1 MTAPPCWQKK
11 PESQGFP
18 VLNFFDLAFR
28 PSSLL
33 SGASAEEEDE
43 LYERGVVESNCVY
56 RLVENRLVPHE
67 EAWASIP
74 SVSILGSSEAV
85 VLDFGSEVYLW
96 HGQDVT
102 PCRRDIALQL
112 TRQLWAGAYDYSNCR
127 VNPLDPTQSNTS
139 VPL

>member
-1 MTAPPCWQKK
+1 M
-11 PESQGFP
+11 
-18 VLNFFDLAFR
+18 
-28 PSSLL
+28 
-33 SGASAEEEDE
+33 EEEDE

-56 RLVENRLVPHE
+56 KLVENRLVPLE

-74 SVSILGSSEAV
+74 STSILGSSEAV

-96 HGQDVT
+96 HGHDVS

-127 VNPLDPTQSNTS
+127 VNPLDPTQSNKTVS
-139 VPL
+139 L